1 MTERQIHAVHDRDLE
16 KLLESLKLLNDL
28 RAGKIKC
35 GECQCAVS
43 EENLGFLYPYE
54 GKIRICCDKADC
66 FYNAT
71 KKLSAENLK
80 AGKADEKEHSEQV

>member
-1 MTERQIHAVHDRDLE
+1 MTERRIHAVHDRDLE
-16 KLLESLKLLNDL
+16 KLLESLKLLDDL

-35 GECQCAVS
+35 SECACVVS

-54 GKIRICCDKADC
+54 GKIRICCDKPDC

-71 KKLSAENLK
+71 KKLSTENPEV
-80 AGKADEKEHSEQV
+80 GKVDEKEHSEQV